1 MPLEEELSVE
11 SLSARIDVL
20 ERMVRDLKT
29 RVEKSVPAVRD
40 IWKTV
45 PTASELGTLGDKNFS
60 VSQRVNNNLHNPNP
74 PEWLH

>member
-1 MPLEEELSVE
+1 MPSEEELSVE

-20 ERMVRDLKT
+20 ERIVRDLKT
-29 RVEKSVPAVRD
+29 LVEKSAPARKD
-40 IWKTV
+40 IWRVV

-60 VSQRVNNNLHNPNP
+60 VSQRVNNNVHNPNP